1 MKLQVSLIIVLRAV
15 TYLGLSQET
24 IKGLNG
30 KENNTKTLA
39 RNYCADRKEGN
50 TWDQSFLN
58 YLYMKIIERLYNGYC
73 SDQSNILWYLLI
85 EQWK

>member
-1 MKLQVSLIIVLRAV
+1 MKLQVSLIIVLCAV
-15 TYLGLSQET
+15 SYLGDSQET

-30 KENNTKTLA
+30 KENNTRTLA
-39 RNYCADRKEGN
+39 QDYCADRKEGN
-50 TWDQSFLN
+50 TWGQSSWN
-58 YLYMKIIERLYNGYC
+58 YLCTKIIERLCNGCC